1 MRARLWLPLWIVGSA
16 LAAWGATARVD
27 GSVVTLVDYF
37 DLGERRVAAAL
48 AAAEGDAERISTSRA
63 IAWERAVVRV
73 RVQHSF
79 HGDAHSTTHATGA
92 LIRGGKQVAT
102 VAHEIVVAEQLAD
115 AKIEIVLWDG
125 RVVAGRKRSLEH
137 YVPERPETDW
147 ACIDV
152 VDGPTDLP
160 SLELGE
166 PAGGERLVLGFPGRC
181 GRADET
187 RVVQD
192 DAGKALPLRPLRI
205 LCRANAADALTL
217 VAGCVP
223 IGGISGAPCVDA
235 RGRLVSIQRG
245 VTESVAGDETTWTLN
260 VVPVAPLVKSLA
272 GAGGAK

>member
-1 MRARLWLPLWIVGSA
+1 MRARLWIPLWIVGSA
-16 LAAWGATARVD
+16 LAASGATACVD

-63 IAWERAVVRV
+63 AAWERAVVRV

-79 HGDAHSTTHATGA
+79 HGEAHSTEHASGA
-92 LIRGGKQVAT
+92 LILGGKQVAT
-102 VAHEIVVAEQLAD
+102 VAHEIVVAEQFAD

-125 RVVAGRKRSLEH
+125 RILAGRKRALEH
-137 YVPERPETDW
+137 YDPERPETDW

-152 VDGPTDLP
+152 VDGPPDLP

-181 GRADET
+181 GRADRT
-187 RVVQD
+187 HVVLD
-192 DAGKALPLRPLRI
+192 SVVTALPLRPLRI
-205 LCRANAADALTL
+205 LCRADAADTLAL

-235 RGRLVSIQRG
+235 KGKLVAIQRA
-245 VTESVAGDETTWTLN
+245 VTELTLDDEATWTLKVVSVAGLGE
-260 VVPVAPLVKSLA
+260 ALA
-272 GAGGAK
+272 DVTK